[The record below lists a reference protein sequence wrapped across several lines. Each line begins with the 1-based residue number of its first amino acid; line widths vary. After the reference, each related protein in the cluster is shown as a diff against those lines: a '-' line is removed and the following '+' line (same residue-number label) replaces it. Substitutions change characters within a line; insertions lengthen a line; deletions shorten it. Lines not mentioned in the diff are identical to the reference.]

1 MSEDRAS
8 ENWATPEQTAEL
20 RGEALVWQLMLPQ
33 ADAQLTNVAAY
44 PHGRLR
50 CEALDTVAEHLR
62 RAEKLLR
69 ALDDVLDPTQSD
81 AGRDLSTRHL
91 QQRVERECH
100 ALAEAS

>member
-8 ENWATPEQTAEL
+8 ANGATPE
-20 RGEALVWQLMLPQ
+20 
-33 ADAQLTNVAAY
+33 
-44 PHGRLR
+44 
-50 CEALDTVAEHLR
+50 
-62 RAEKLLR
+62 LLR

-91 QQRVERECH
+91 QQSVERECH